1 MDLNRKTAYEVL
13 LDVEKNQAYSNLSL
27 NNFIEKNKPDNP
39 PFVRE
44 LVYGVLEN
52 KILLDHI
59 LTQLVPS
66 GLKKVKKQDLTL
78 LRMGIYQLRNMNS
91 VPEYA
96 AVNETVNMA
105 KVFARGRDRFINGVL
120 RGYIK
125 KKDELTF
132 PEKEN
137 DIAEYLAV
145 MYSIEK
151 WIVNLWLD
159 AYGAEETEAILAAS
173 NETPE
178 LTIRTNLLKTTR
190 SGLRKALQGQGFEV
204 CETKESPRGLQVK
217 GAGILKTS
225 EYETGMFSVQDEAS
239 MLASEALG
247 AVPGDFVIDVCAAPG
262 GKSFA
267 TAELMDGRG
276 KVHSM
281 DIYEHKLK
289 LMETQARRTG
299 VTNIR
304 LICHDSTEALAEF
317 CGMADRVLADVP
329 CSGLGVI
336 RRKPE
341 IKYKGSEDLPELIER
356 QEKILKAAATYV
368 KQGGTL
374 VYSTCTINPAENQ
387 LQTKKFLDANSNF
400 KKVEERQ
407 LLPTMGIDGFYICK
421 MVRE

>member
-1 MDLNRKTAYEVL
+1 MDINRKTAYEVL

-27 NNFIEKNKPDNP
+27 NNFIEKNKPDSP
-39 PFVRE
+39 AFVRE

-52 KILLDHI
+52 KMLLDHI
-59 LTQLVPS
+59 LGQLVAS

-78 LRMGIYQLRNMNS
+78 LRMGIHQLRNMNS

-105 KVFARGRDRFINGVL
+105 KVFARGRDKFINGVL

-125 KKDELTF
+125 KQSDITF
-132 PEKEN
+132 PDKEKN
-137 DIAEYLAV
+137 ITEYLSV
-145 MYSIEK
+145 MYSAEK
-151 WIVNLWLD
+151 WIVKLWLD
-159 AYGAEETEAILAAS
+159 AYGPEETEKILADS
-173 NETPE
+173 NKAPE
-178 LTIRTNLLKTTR
+178 LTIRTNLLRTSR
-190 SGLRKALQGQGFEV
+190 DELRAVLEKEGFEV
-204 CETKESPRGLQVK
+204 SETGESPRGLVVK
-217 GAGILKTS
+217 GSGLLAIEAYLNGL
-225 EYETGMFSVQDEAS
+225 FSVQDEAS

-247 AVPGDFVIDVCAAPG
+247 VQPGDMVVDVCAAPG

-267 TAELMDGRG
+267 TAELMEG
-276 KVHSM
+276 KGTVHSM

-289 LMETQARRTG
+289 LMETQAKRTG
-299 VTNIR
+299 IANIE
-304 LICHDSTEALAEF
+304 LICHDSTQPRAEF
-317 CGMADRVLADVP
+317 AGKADRVLADVP

-341 IKYKGSEDLPELIER
+341 IKYKGNEDLPELIER

-368 KQGGTL
+368 KPGGTL

-387 LQTKKFLDANSNF
+387 SQVKKFLDSTIDF
-400 KKVEERQ
+400 KMVEERQ